1 MRRRMNSK
9 NVLYYG
15 KEEPLP
21 ERIPLRAGP
30 LTLSYEQGDLR
41 YIKLGDRE
49 ILRRIYV
56 AIRDRNWST
65 ILSSFSNIH
74 MDIQADSFHITYEV
88 ENKRAEIDFTWK
100 GEISG
105 DAQGKITFS
114 MQGLARSSFMRNRIG
129 FCVLHPAACA
139 GAAARVEHVDG
150 QIESGSFPEII
161 SADQPV
167 QPFAEL
173 RSFAHQVSPG
183 VWAEVSFMGDIF
195 EMEDQRNWTDASYK
209 TFCTPLRLTYP
220 VQIET
225 GTQIIQSVTL
235 VIRDKRTTTAK
246 GAALEILDRTQ
257 PVTFS
262 LQSAKTY
269 PLPHIGLGVASH
281 GQPLNAIEI
290 ARLKALHLHHLRV
303 DLLLSSADFP
313 GLLDLAAAQ
322 AKALGVSLEVA
333 LVLDDHPKE
342 GLARLRQAV
351 ERIMP
356 PVTTWL
362 VYPVKEIFK
371 GGSPTHQVVE
381 AARKHLSG
389 LIPGAR
395 FGAGTNTDLIFMQ
408 RTPPPLDLLDF
419 VTFAINP
426 QVHAFDDASIV
437 EALEA
442 QAAAVRT
449 ARHISSGKPRCTPM
463 YPSPMYSSPMYSSP
477 SPVIVSPVTLKPP
490 HNPYATGPAPAL
502 LPGELPPQ
510 VDPRQMSLLGAGWTA
525 GSLKYLAESGV
536 QSITYYETTG
546 WRGVME
552 TEYGCP
558 MPEVFHSTPGSV
570 FPLYHVLADFGEFSG
585 GEVIHSRSSN
595 ALVVD
600 GLSLRK
606 GEKTRVILANFTEES
621 QPVSIQ
627 GLGAHAWVRL
637 LDETNAEEAL
647 LAPEKFRLSAGVQY
661 PIAGGSLQLTLLP
674 YAVARIDG

>member
-1 MRRRMNSK
+1 MNSK

-21 ERIPLRAGP
+21 ERIPLHAGP

-56 AIRDRNWST
+56 AIRDRNWGT
-65 ILSSFSNIH
+65 ILPSFSNIH

-88 ENKRAEIDFTWK
+88 ENKRAEIDFNWK

-114 MQGLARSSFMRNRIG
+114 MQGQARSTFMRNRIG

-139 GAAARVEHVDG
+139 EAAARVEHVDR

-173 RSFAHQVSPG
+173 RSLAYQVAPG
-183 VWAEVSFMGDIF
+183 VWAEVSFTGDIF

-209 TFCTPLRLTYP
+209 TFCTPLRLPYP
-220 VQIET
+220 LQIEAST
-225 GTQIIQSVTL
+225 RIDQSVTL
-235 VIRDKRTTTAK
+235 VIRDKRTTTTK
-246 GAALEILDRTQ
+246 SAAVEILNRTQ

-262 LQSAKTY
+262 LQSDETL
-269 PLPHIGLGVASH
+269 PLPRIGLGVASH

-303 DLLLSSADFP
+303 DLLLYSDDFP
-313 GLLDLAAAQ
+313 GLFDLATAQ

-333 LVLDDHPKE
+333 LRLDDHPEE

-356 PVTTWL
+356 PVKTWL
-362 VYPVKEIFK
+362 VYPVTEIFK
-371 GGSPTHQVVE
+371 GGSPTRQVLE

-395 FGAGTNTDLIFMQ
+395 FGAGTNTDFIFMQ
-408 RTPPPLDLLDF
+408 RTPPPLDLLDL

-426 QVHAFDDASIV
+426 QVHAFDNASIV
-437 EALEA
+437 ETLEA
-442 QAAAVRT
+442 QAAAART
-449 ARHISSGKPRCTPM
+449 ARHLAGDK
-463 YPSPMYSSPMYSSP
+463 
-477 SPVIVSPVTLKPP
+477 PVIVSPVTLKPP
-490 HNPYATGPAPAL
+490 HNPYATSTASAL
-502 LPGELPPQ
+502 SPGELPPQ

-558 MPEVFHSTPGSV
+558 MPEIFHSRPGSV
-570 FPLYHVLADFGEFSG
+570 FPLYHVLADFGEFAG
-585 GEVIHSRSSN
+585 GGDGYIGDGYIGDGYFKVIHSRSSN
-595 ALVVD
+595 ALVID
-600 GLSLRK
+600 GISLRK

-647 LAPEKFRLSAGVQY
+647 LVPEKFRLSAGVQY